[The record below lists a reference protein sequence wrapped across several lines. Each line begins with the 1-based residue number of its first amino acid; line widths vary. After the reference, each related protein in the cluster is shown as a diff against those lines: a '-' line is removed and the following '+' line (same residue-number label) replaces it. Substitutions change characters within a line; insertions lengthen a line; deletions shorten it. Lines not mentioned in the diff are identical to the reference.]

1 MLETIAF
8 QPTSQQGE
16 GGAEEEEE
24 LLPRDLTKLQYYN
37 TLTSVSS
44 APRNKRNYISTAP
57 PLLKIFF
64 RYNPD

>member
-16 GGAEEEEE
+16 GGGGAEEEEE

-57 PLLKIFF
+57 PCLKFF
-64 RYNPD
+64 